1 MKLIR
6 HILSHLLLITVI
18 FGLVSVFYYR
28 HYIFPDSY
36 SQTMDGYA
44 EKIHPKLK
52 LFARNKVLPED
63 TKLAS
68 SGSPEIHPPVV
79 SVTETVKP
87 EIREV
92 STEIQVPEKNII
104 PEKTAISEQGVMP
117 EKNIIPEQ
125 TVMPE
130 QTAIAENNVEEKQPA
145 AGEPPNTD
153 IAMTDVPVAEENKAE
168 EKKLLPP
175 IAGNISENSSVKEDA
190 ISITAS
196 SDNPHPEVS
205 ASESTDDEITTDKEA
220 ASANSLLRTA
230 RQAFQQGK
238 LDIAIEKYNEL
249 VELENDEADFYGEL
263 GNVYYAMGQWN
274 KAGIAYYEAATRL
287 IEGNNF
293 SQVVY
298 LQRVIQGLDSG
309 RAEKLAEQLA
319 VLSR

>member
-6 HILSHLLLITVI
+6 HILSHLLLITVM

-44 EKIHPKLK
+44 EKVHPKLK

-68 SGSPEIHPPVV
+68 SGPQQSNPPIV

-87 EIREV
+87 EIMEV
-92 STEIQVPEKNII
+92 STEIQVPDKTAMSEQVVT
-104 PEKTAISEQGVMP
+104 PEKTVTP
-117 EKNIIPEQ
+117 EK
-125 TVMPE
+125 M
-130 QTAIAENNVEEKQPA
+130 AIAENNVGEKQPA
-145 AGEPPNTD
+145 AEEPQSTD
-153 IAMTDVPVAEENKAE
+153 IAMTDVPVAEENKPEE
-168 EKKLLPP
+168 EKPLSPVTE
-175 IAGNISENSSVKEDA
+175 NISENSSVKEDA
-190 ISITAS
+190 MSITAS
-196 SDNPHPEVS
+196 NDNTQSEVS
-205 ASESTDDEITTDKEA
+205 SSESTDNEITTDKEA

-263 GNVYYAMGQWN
+263 GNVYYAMGKWD

-287 IEGNNF
+287 IEERHF
-293 SQVVY
+293 AQVAY
-298 LQRVIQGLDSG
+298 LQRVIRGLDVE
-309 RAEKLAEQLA
+309 RAEKLTEKLA
-319 VLSR
+319 ALSRQTPSH